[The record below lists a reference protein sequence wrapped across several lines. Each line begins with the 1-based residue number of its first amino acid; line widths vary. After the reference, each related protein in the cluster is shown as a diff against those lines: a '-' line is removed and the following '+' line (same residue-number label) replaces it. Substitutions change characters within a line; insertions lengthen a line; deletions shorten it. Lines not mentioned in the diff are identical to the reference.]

1 MAYYSISEKKK
12 NTGNAFCVRVRNK
25 EAGVVTFSKSK
36 TFSSKTAAVKWG
48 KEMVNK
54 VERRQ
59 IDIDMNLVD
68 CTIRELI
75 EKYISAKS
83 QSSKPLGRTA
93 IYSLNN
99 TSKSTFA
106 NILVSKVRSTD
117 IVNFAIERRN
127 SKYSPS
133 PSTLAVDISCLRKVF
148 KIGKSLFGINVD
160 DRAITESYA
169 ALHDLKLISKSRV
182 RERRLEKGEFSKLL
196 QAFLQKQKHHC
207 CEIPYHDI
215 FLFSILTCCRIGEV
229 CRLRWED
236 LDTNRKTIVVRN
248 RKHPD
253 GSSGNNSIL
262 PLLGE
267 SIDLILRQPRV
278 DKRIFPFNSRSVTAG
293 FRRTRVKLSMPDL
306 RYHDLR
312 REGASRLIESGYS
325 IEETARVTGH
335 RDLSVLWKIYVNIRP
350 EHLQDKRQQL
360 LETSCNT

>member
-25 EAGVVTFSKSK
+25 ESGVVTYSKSK
-36 TFSSKTAAVKWG
+36 TFSSKTAAIKWG
-48 KEMVNK
+48 KEMVHK

-59 IDIDMNLVD
+59 IDTDMNLVD

-93 IYSLNN
+93 FYSLRN
-99 TSKSTFA
+99 TAKTSFA
-106 NILVSKVRSTD
+106 NILASKIRATD
-117 IVNFAIERRN
+117 IVNYALERIK
-127 SKYSPS
+127 SEYSPS
-133 PSTLAVDISCLRKVF
+133 PSTLSVDISCLRKVL
-148 KIGKSLFGINVD
+148 KMGKSLFGINVD
-160 DRAITESYA
+160 DRAVTESYA
-169 ALHDLKLISKSRV
+169 ALHDLRLISKSRV
-182 RERRLEKGEFSKLL
+182 RERRLEKDEFSRLL
-196 QAFLQKQKHHC
+196 KALLQKQKHHC

-215 FLFSILTCCRIGEV
+215 FLFSVLTCCRIGEV
-229 CRLRWED
+229 CKLRWED
-236 LDTNRKTIVVRN
+236 LDVNRKTIVVRD

-267 SIDLILRQPRV
+267 SMDLILRQPRV
-278 DKRIFPFNSRSVTAG
+278 DKCIFPFNSRSITAG
-293 FRRTRVKLSMPDL
+293 FRRTRKKLNMLDL

-312 REGASRLIESGYS
+312 REGASRLIESGYT

-335 RDLSVLWKIYVNIRP
+335 RDLTVLWKIYINIRP
-350 EHLQDKRQQL
+350 EHFHEIDKQPK
-360 LETSCNT
+360 NII